1 VIISIETLKY
11 IYLAL
16 GNREKYPE
24 KSIKVL
30 VTNVTLNL
38 FKWEDLEVV
47 RCQIMS
53 IAWRSIEG
61 SPMILYFSV
70 IGDEPF
76 CRELN

>member
-1 VIISIETLKY
+1 
-11 IYLAL
+11 
-16 GNREKYPE
+16 
-24 KSIKVL
+24 
-30 VTNVTLNL
+30 VTLNL